1 MDIELIFGAIQ
12 IAKSFYDHGRFDVFK
27 ETFPRHILREDSFY
41 EFFDAAMDM
50 ISEFH
55 HTTCKQE
62 YGYDL
67 AVYYH
72 YFSSENMTAYVR
84 LCRQY
89 ESLFDVEPKENP
101 FWRDASTHIE
111 SALCLNTYSYTYG
124 WGWKENTRKKYSS
137 GIILAY
143 DDNFDDDVGLID
155 GLLDI
160 FTFFDQ
166 KLDTLKKAVEAA
178 HANALC
184 TERRAA

>member
-1 MDIELIFGAIQ
+1 
-12 IAKSFYDHGRFDVFK
+12 
-27 ETFPRHILREDSFY
+27 
-41 EFFDAAMDM
+41 
-50 ISEFH
+50 
-55 HTTCKQE
+55 
-62 YGYDL
+62 
-67 AVYYH
+67 
-72 YFSSENMTAYVR
+72 MTAYVR

-89 ESLFDVEPKENP
+89 ESLFGVEPKENP

-124 WGWKENTRKKYSS
+124 WGWKETTRKKYSS

-155 GLLDI
+155 GLLDV

-178 HANALC
+178 HANARC

>member
-1 MDIELIFGAIQ
+1 
-12 IAKSFYDHGRFDVFK
+12 
-27 ETFPRHILREDSFY
+27 
-41 EFFDAAMDM
+41 
-50 ISEFH
+50 
-55 HTTCKQE
+55 
-62 YGYDL
+62 
-67 AVYYH
+67 
-72 YFSSENMTAYVR
+72 MTAYVR

-89 ESLFDVEPKENP
+89 ESLFGVEPKENP

-155 GLLDI
+155 GLLDV

-166 KLDTLKKAVEAA
+166 KLDTLKKRLRQLMPMHVVRNGGL
-178 HANALC
+178 HDGQN
-184 TERRAA
+184 TETGH